1 MTNTVLLERKIRESG
16 LKRSYLAQKLKLS
29 YYGLQRKIQ
38 GKSEFKTGEVQ
49 ILCEELSINSDEMRV
64 IFFAEKVDLEST
76 VAG

>member
-1 MTNTVLLERKIRESG
+1 MTNTALLERKIRESG

-64 IFFAEKVDLEST
+64 IFFAEKVELEST